1 MKLRPSIARSGAF
14 TLIEM
19 LVVIAIIVIL
29 LALLFPALNKGRELA
44 EVTKNVNNIK
54 QIAGATTSWA
64 TENNG
69 RLPSPVYPGGI
80 DVPSGTNPDD
90 FFPKYWNL
98 GESGLWLDGVV
109 FAALYMRE
117 SKDGEVTQYNVDNNG
132 SHLKGT
138 FFENTL
144 SVKRNPDEMDWH
156 RHSYAMN
163 ANLQYDRVY
172 DQVDTSDPWLTE
184 KTMTNLVFSPL
195 AMLYIDCG
203 ETNYVKYDDRALVI
217 QAIDTRYGK
226 DGKGIAAFLDGHAER
241 ISQKDIPDADPESDR
256 TSSRFWRGVDPR

>member
-1 MKLRPSIARSGAF
+1 MNLRLSSARFRAF
-14 TLIEM
+14 TLVEM

-44 EVTKNVNNIK
+44 EVTKNVQNIK
-54 QIAGATTSWA
+54 QIAGATTTWA
-64 TENNG
+64 TDNNG

-80 DVPSGTNPDD
+80 DVPKGTTEAD
-90 FFPKYWNL
+90 FFPKYWDL
-98 GESGLWLDGVV
+98 GDSGLWLDGVI

-117 SKDGEVTQYNVDNNG
+117 SKDGEVTQYPVDEKG
-132 SHLKGT
+132 THLKNT

-144 SVKRNPDEMDWH
+144 SVKRSPDEEDWH

-163 ANLQYDRVY
+163 ANLQYDRIY

-195 AMLYIDCG
+195 AMLYIDCD
-203 ETNYVKYDDRALVI
+203 ETNYVKFEDRQLIVDAM
-217 QAIDTRYGK
+217 QKRYG
-226 DGKGIAAFLDGHAER
+226 GKGIVAYLDGHAER
-241 ISQKDIPDADPESDR
+241 IRDIDIPEGDPETDR
-256 TSSRFWRGVDPR
+256 ESSRFWRGVDAK